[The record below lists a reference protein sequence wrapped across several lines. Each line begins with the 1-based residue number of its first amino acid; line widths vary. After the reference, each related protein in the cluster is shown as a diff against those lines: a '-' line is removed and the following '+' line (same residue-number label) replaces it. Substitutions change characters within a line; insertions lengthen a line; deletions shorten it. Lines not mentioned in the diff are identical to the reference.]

1 MRPIIEVHDLSKT
14 YASGTS
20 ALSGVRLDI
29 REGEILALLGPNG
42 AGKTT
47 FISIL
52 CGLVT
57 PGGGHVLVD
66 GHDLVRDYRHAR
78 ALIGLVPQEIAVE
91 PFETVMNTLRFSRG
105 LFGKAPDDAHLEKV
119 LKSLTL
125 WDKRDAKLNEL
136 SGGMKRRVLIG
147 KALSHGPRILFLDEP
162 TAGVDVNLRREMWE
176 VVRNLRADGVTIIL
190 TTHYLEE
197 AEEMADRIGIID
209 KGRLLLVQDTAKLM
223 HEFGRKRLTVE
234 LAEPLTALPEALA
247 DHGLTLSADGTHVSY
262 DYDTRADRSGIAR
275 LLAGFAAA
283 GIGVRDL
290 ETEQS
295 SLEEVFLRLVEDIG
309 MNWRALRTIFQHEMA
324 RFYRTPWESLASPV
338 VSTVLYF
345 VVFGA
350 AIGGRIQSVEGVS
363 YGAFI
368 VPGLIML
375 TVLQQSISNASFG
388 IFFPK
393 FVGTMYEILSAPVSF
408 IEVVMGYVGAA
419 ALKSVIIAVV
429 IYFTALFF
437 VDIPLVH
444 PIWALGFLILTAF
457 GFSLFG
463 FLLGIWAKDWQ
474 QLQFIPL
481 MVITPLVFLGGAF
494 YSASMLPPFWQ
505 GVAHLNPVLYLIS
518 GFRWAF
524 FGMADVP
531 VAASLAA
538 LALFLLAGIVAVW
551 AIFRTGWRLRP

>member
-20 ALSGVRLDI
+20 ALSGVTLDI

-91 PFETVMNTLRFSRG
+91 PFETVLNTLRFSRG

-247 DHGLTLSADGTHVSY
+247 GHGLMLSSDGTYVTY

-295 SLEEVFLRLVEDIG
+295 SLEEVFLRLVED
-309 MNWRALRTIFQHEMA
+309 
-324 RFYRTPWESLASPV
+324 
-338 VSTVLYF
+338 
-345 VVFGA
+345 A
-350 AIGGRIQSVEGVS
+350 A
-363 YGAFI
+363 
-368 VPGLIML
+368 
-375 TVLQQSISNASFG
+375 
-388 IFFPK
+388 
-393 FVGTMYEILSAPVSF
+393 
-408 IEVVMGYVGAA
+408 
-419 ALKSVIIAVV
+419 
-429 IYFTALFF
+429 
-437 VDIPLVH
+437 
-444 PIWALGFLILTAF
+444 
-457 GFSLFG
+457 
-463 FLLGIWAKDWQ
+463 
-474 QLQFIPL
+474 
-481 MVITPLVFLGGAF
+481 
-494 YSASMLPPFWQ
+494 
-505 GVAHLNPVLYLIS
+505 
-518 GFRWAF
+518 
-524 FGMADVP
+524 
-531 VAASLAA
+531 
-538 LALFLLAGIVAVW
+538 
-551 AIFRTGWRLRP
+551 